1 MKPFQH
7 IHKNVFVSVHIRV
20 LTDQVGDVDD
30 VVVDEDDDD
39 TNEDGLFLFTFSN
52 QPFYF
57 IQAVSITNSLYVNI
71 NYRNEEITTLAI

>member
-1 MKPFQH
+1 M
-7 IHKNVFVSVHIRV
+7 
-20 LTDQVGDVDD
+20 TDQVGDVDD

-57 IQAVSITNSLYVNI
+57 IQAVSITNCLYVNI